1 MRKALWLLVLA
12 LATGLIAA
20 GCGDDD
26 DDGGDEGGEALTE
39 QEFITQADQIC
50 SDGDAEIEAEEQQFF
65 GQGEPTQAEIE
76 RYATDVFVPGVQ
88 SQIDG
93 IRGLEPPEE
102 IEGEVTE
109 FLDTAQTALDG
120 VEEDPSAFG
129 DQQGEDPFAEAT
141 QMASDLGL
149 RVCAQ

>member
-1 MRKALWLLVLA
+1 MDKALWLLVIA
-12 LATGLIAA
+12 LAAGLIAG

-26 DDGGDEGGEALTE
+26 DDDGGGGEALTE
-39 QEFITQADQIC
+39 QEFITQADQVC
-50 SDGDAEIEAEEQQFF
+50 RDGDAEIEAEEQQLF
-65 GQGEPTQAEIE
+65 GEGEPSQAEIE
-76 RYATDVFVPGVQ
+76 RYATEIFVPGVQ

-93 IRGLEPPEE
+93 IRELQPPEE

-109 FLDTAQTALDG
+109 FLDTAETALDG

-129 DQQGEDPFAEAT
+129 DEQAEDPFAEAT

-149 RVCAQ
+149 KVCAQ